1 MDQGTVLAWLKLL
14 HVLAAF
20 GFVAMH
26 GTSIYV
32 LVRLRRER
40 DVASVRALLN
50 LSIASLIP
58 AYAFLALIL
67 VSGIASGIV
76 GGWWTSGR
84 LWIWAS
90 LAVLVAV
97 FLYMSFA
104 ATGYF
109 ARLRAAAG
117 LEYQVR
123 GRKVPA
129 SAPDEAALAAAL
141 NGPNP
146 TAAILTVGGL
156 GLVVLVW
163 LMVMKPF

>member
-1 MDQGTVLAWLKLL
+1 MDQGTVLTWLRLL

-26 GTSIYV
+26 GVSIYV

-40 DVASVRALLN
+40 DPSSVRALLN
-50 LSIASLIP
+50 LSIAALVP
-58 AYAFLALIL
+58 AYAFLGLIL
-67 VSGIASGIV
+67 LSGIASGIV

-90 LAVLVAV
+90 LIVLVAV
-97 FLYMSFA
+97 FLYMSSV

-109 ARLRAAAG
+109 GRLRGAAG

-123 GRKVPA
+123 GKKFPA
-129 SAPDEAALAAAL
+129 GPPDDAALVVAL
-141 NGPNP
+141 EGSNP
-146 TAAILTVGGL
+146 IVPILAVGSVGL
-156 GLVVLVW
+156 IVLVW

>member
-1 MDQGTVLAWLKLL
+1 MDQGTVLAWLNLL

-26 GTSIYV
+26 GVSIYV

-40 DVASVRALLN
+40 DAASVRALLN
-50 LSIASLIP
+50 LSVASLIP
-58 AYAFLALIL
+58 AYAFLGLIL
-67 VSGIASGIV
+67 LTGIAAGIV

-90 LAVLVAV
+90 LLVLVAV
-97 FLYMSFA
+97 FLYMSWG

-129 SAPDEAALAAAL
+129 ATPDDAALRAVL
-141 NGPNP
+141 EGPSP
-146 TAAILTVGGL
+146 TGAILAVGGA